1 MDRRIVLFIFILSFM
16 IIPFASAYQ
25 KEVPLSITVG
35 CDKINCSLAWNI
47 TVLNPNSS
55 ILINNQ
61 VMSVGDYYAN
71 YSLTPTETGTFLVF
85 LSDTTG
91 SDNYDT
97 SFDVTYA
104 GEQLTTSQGILYGS
118 LYLVLILFI
127 IAVLLIMNLLPDEN
141 TKSNTGEILSISF
154 LKYLRGTLW
163 IVEWVML
170 IAVLYLSSNLAFAYL
185 SETLFANI
193 FFVLFRI
200 CFGITPII
208 VIVWVIWLIAKIIQ
222 DKEIHKLL
230 NRGMFKQAF

>member
-1 MDRRIVLFIFILSFM
+1 MDRRIVLVLLFALFLF
-16 IIPFASAYQ
+16 PLASAYQ
-25 KEVPLSITVG
+25 KEIPLNVIVG

-47 TVLNPNSS
+47 TILNPNSS

-71 YSLTPTETGTFLVF
+71 YSLTPVTTGTYFVF

-91 SDNYDT
+91 INNYDT

-118 LYLVLILFI
+118 LYLVLVLFI

-141 TKSNTGEILSISF
+141 TKSNTGEILSISY

-163 IVEWVML
+163 MVEWVML
-170 IAVLYLSSNLAFAYL
+170 IALLYLSSNLAFAYL
-185 SETLFANI
+185 SETLFATI
-193 FFVLFRI
+193 FLTLFRV
-200 CFGITPII
+200 CFSLTPIV
-208 VIVWVIWLIAKIIQ
+208 VILWVVWLIAKIIQ
-222 DKEIHKLL
+222 DKEIKSMLS
-230 NRGMFKQAF
+230 RGMFKQSF